1 VSYLHISF
9 IAPALLFAC
18 ICKLQKL
25 CHLLWLMGMCRK
37 NLQRQPQHFYS
48 ILNLTHCGIVF
59 VDLLCILLSYHWN
72 YSWLNKSFLLFSVL
86 TWVFWDFQPKIC
98 TIDFFLNS
106 FQCFIFESESTQR
119 FFSFIDVNLF
129 PAICFMKC
137 GFWYSLFL
145 MI

>member
-9 IAPALLFAC
+9 IIPALLFAC

-59 VDLLCILLSYHWN
+59 CGFTLYTYYLITEITLGWIKAS
-72 YSWLNKSFLLFSVL
+72 S
-86 TWVFWDFQPKIC
+86 
-98 TIDFFLNS
+98 S
-106 FQCFIFESESTQR
+106 FQCWLGSSGISNQRLALSISFSIHSSVLYSNQRVLKGSFHSLTST
-119 FFSFIDVNLF
+119 
-129 PAICFMKC
+129 CFLPSVLWNVVFDTVC
-137 GFWYSLFL
+137 S
-145 MI
+145 